1 MSHKR
6 RGLVIYQD
14 QKQQQQH
21 PPGQS
26 LSSISW
32 SPTRRPHHPL
42 KQQST
47 NSFSEIL
54 SKSSVQPNVQH
65 DGNHMPISLLVLKQE
80 HHKQQQQQQ
89 RQNIRSQ
96 NSTPPLRQLVQE
108 SQWTSSASNSSLKKQ
123 EKQPQTFYNTD
134 SKLVSQL
141 HSSVKDLDAI
151 IQTHKPKFDTI
162 IRDFS
167 QATILSSNELLIK
180 LPKDQTII
188 LHSRAPKINAEWLQ
202 NKVNDPSASLVID
215 SRSFLTLCNNI
226 KWYLHW
232 KFIYEK

>member
-89 RQNIRSQ
+89 QRQNIRSQ

-134 SKLVSQL
+134 SKPVSYT
-141 HSSVKDLDAI
+141 HLDVYKR
-151 IQTHKPKFDTI
+151 Q
-162 IRDFS
+162 R
-167 QATILSSNELLIK
+167 
-180 LPKDQTII
+180 
-188 LHSRAPKINAEWLQ
+188 
-202 NKVNDPSASLVID
+202 
-215 SRSFLTLCNNI
+215 
-226 KWYLHW
+226 
-232 KFIYEK
+232 

>member
-1 MSHKR
+1 M
-6 RGLVIYQD
+6 
-14 QKQQQQH
+14 
-21 PPGQS
+21 
-26 LSSISW
+26 
-32 SPTRRPHHPL
+32 
-42 KQQST
+42 
-47 NSFSEIL
+47 
-54 SKSSVQPNVQH
+54 QPNVQH

-202 NKVNDPSASLVID
+202 NKVNDPNASLVID

-232 KFIYEK
+232 KFI